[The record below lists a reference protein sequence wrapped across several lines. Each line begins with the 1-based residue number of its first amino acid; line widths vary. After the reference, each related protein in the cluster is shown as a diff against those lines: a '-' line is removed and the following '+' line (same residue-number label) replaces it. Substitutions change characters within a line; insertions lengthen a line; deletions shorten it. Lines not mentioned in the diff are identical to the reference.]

1 MNKLPQ
7 EKQVEVVKLLCEG
20 MSMRAVTRVTGVAKQ
35 TVANLLVD
43 LGAACASY
51 QYRTLRNL
59 SCKRVEADE
68 QWSFVYAKA
77 KNVPEKFMGEFGKG
91 DVWVWKAICVDS
103 KLIINWLVGT
113 RDGEAA
119 KAFIADLGSRLT
131 GRIQLTTD
139 GHKPYLEA
147 VEAEF
152 GADVDYA
159 MLIKTYGGGAGSDAP
174 ANVRYSPGH
183 CTGIEKRIVVGTP
196 DEGLV
201 STSYIERQNLTTR
214 MQNRR
219 FTRLTNGFSK
229 KVANHEAML
238 ALHFMHYNFCRIHQ
252 SLRVTPAMEAG
263 VASHP
268 WDVSEMVAL
277 LDSEPLVN
285 LVNAESSN

>member
-91 DVWVWKAICVDS
+91 DVWVWKAICV
-103 KLIINWLVGT
+103 
-113 RDGEAA
+113 
-119 KAFIADLGSRLT
+119 DLGSRLT